1 MSLYHRL
8 EFRKVGSVAAVRL
21 LDREIRDDGLIQQI
35 GSELFNLVDNENC
48 PNLVISFANVAF
60 LSSAALVKL
69 IAVHKLVNSRG
80 GHLRLCNI
88 RQEIREVFTITHLD
102 RLLDI
107 RADEDAAIRE
117 FAPAT

>member
-1 MSLYHRL
+1 
-8 EFRKVGSVAAVRL
+8 
-21 LDREIRDDGLIQQI
+21 
-35 GSELFNLVDNENC
+35 
-48 PNLVISFANVAF
+48 
-60 LSSAALVKL
+60 
-69 IAVHKLVNSRG
+69 VHKLVNSRG